1 MCMRLLRCSISLVI
15 VLAAAGM
22 VYAGAQARIQGKVVD
37 TQGNPLTDAVITIT
51 SDEVSTFEKVIE
63 VDKKGEFKSLILDA
77 TRNYTFH
84 VDAPGYQPQE
94 QGFKVGVGS
103 TDSFFEFELL
113 SQKEAAAAGQIEMQ
127 QQPGYKELDEA
138 QELLR
143 AGDNEGARVKFAEA
157 VAAMPDLLPA
167 LAGLAQTEYEVGNDA
182 EALAVA
188 EKCLEQDDV
197 STECLA
203 IAANAAQRLGDT
215 DARAGY
221 MARYEALNPDDPT
234 ILFNGAVGYLNKMD
248 DEGARPLLE
257 KCLDADPEFPECL
270 FEYGML
276 LLRSG
281 DMEGAKSRLEKYI
294 EVAPNGPD
302 VATAQETIKYL

>member
-1 MCMRLLRCSISLVI
+1 MRLLRCSVSLVI
-15 VLAAAGM
+15 VLAAAGL
-22 VYAGAQARIQGKVVD
+22 VYAGAQARIQGQVVD
-37 TQGNPLTDAVITIT
+37 TQGNPLGDAVITIT
-51 SDEVSTFEKVIE
+51 SDEVSSFEKVIE
-63 VDKKGEFKSLILDA
+63 VDKKGRFKTLILDA
-77 TRNYTFH
+77 TRNYLFH
-84 VDAPGYQPQE
+84 VEAPGYQPQ
-94 QGFKVGVGS
+94 QRPFKVGAGT
-103 TDSFFEFELL
+103 TDSFFDFELL
-113 SQKEAAAAGQIEMQ
+113 SQQEAAAAGQIELQ

-138 QELLR
+138 QELLK
-143 AGDNEGARVKFAEA
+143 AGDDEGARAKFAES

-167 LAGLAQTEYEVGNDA
+167 LAGLAQLEYEAGNHAAALSAA
-182 EALAVA
+182 ERCLA
-188 EKCLEQDDV
+188 QDDEAV
-197 STECLA
+197 ECLA
-203 IAANAAQRLGDT
+203 VAANAAQALGDME
-215 DARAGY
+215 ARAGY
-221 MARYEALNPDDPT
+221 LARYETLNPDDPT
-234 ILFNGAVGYLNKMD
+234 ILFNGAVKYLNKMD